1 MSERPLI
8 VIPDDFPPVFA
19 GTAALD
25 ALHQLGEVAL
35 FETSAT
41 SPETV
46 IERCRDA
53 VFVVNIRSITP
64 FSADVL
70 EALPLLRL
78 ISVFGA
84 GTDNID
90 LAAAARLKVAI
101 ANAPGANARSVAEHA
116 FALLLGVGRAVPA
129 YDRDLRAGHWRH
141 SYEGIELDGKT
152 LGLLGLGQI
161 GGHIAR
167 IAAGF
172 GMQVLA
178 WSRSADEQRAARLG
192 VRQVALEDLL
202 RRSDA
207 VIVALALN
215 EQTRGLLDAAR
226 LAAMKPGAILVNV
239 SRGAIVDEDALI
251 AALEAGTLRGAGLD
265 VFATEPLPAGSP
277 LRDLPNVVLTPHAGW
292 ATAEARARLLQSP
305 YDNIRAYLD
314 GHPINL
320 VTQR

>member
-19 GTAALD
+19 GTGALD
-25 ALHQLGEVAL
+25 ALHELGEVAL

-41 SPETV
+41 TPAAV

-64 FSADVL
+64 FSAEVL

-90 LAAAARLKVAI
+90 LPAAARLKVAVS
-101 ANAPGANARSVAEHA
+101 NAPGANARSVAEHA
-116 FALLLGVGRAVPA
+116 FALLLAVARAVPS
-129 YDRDLRAGHWRH
+129 YDRDVRAGHWRH
-141 SYEGIELDGKT
+141 SYEGIELEGKT

-161 GGHIAR
+161 GSHVAR
-167 IAAGF
+167 IGAGF

-192 VRQVALEDLL
+192 VRQVALDDLL
-202 RRSDA
+202 SRSDA

-215 EQTRGLLDAAR
+215 EQTLGLLDAAR
-226 LAAMKPGAILVNV
+226 IASMKPGAMLVNV
-239 SRGAIVDEDALI
+239 SRGAIVDEASLI
-251 AALEAGTLRGAGLD
+251 AALAAGTLRGAGLD

-277 LRDLPNVVLTPHAGW
+277 LRELPNVVLTPHAGW
-292 ATAEARARLLQSP
+292 ATAEARSRLLQSP
-305 YDNIRAYLD
+305 YDNIRAFLD
-314 GHPINL
+314 GRPINL
-320 VTQR
+320 VTRR